1 MANYHVIIPAAGKG
15 SRMGQDIPKQFFN
28 LEGKTILQWVEF
40 IFSKIM
46 SIKSISIA
54 IQPEIKFL
62 DTLGSQFSDKTKI
75 YKIGGDTRAQTVLN
89 TINKIKNLVSD
100 DDWILVHDA
109 ARVGITELLINN
121 FIDDISSHKV
131 GGIMAIPVADTVKKV
146 NDNMEIITTENREKL
161 WLAQTPQMFRYK
173 ILKKALEQ
181 FDGTPTD
188 EAEAI
193 ESLGLKPKIFKGNIL
208 NTKITYKEDLVNA
221 NKAIELMKK
230 SHLS

>member
-15 SRMGQDIPKQFFN
+15 SRMSQDIPKQFFN

-230 SHLS
+230 SDLS

>member
-230 SHLS
+230 SDLS

>member
-40 IFSKIM
+40 IFSKII

-75 YKIGGDTRAQTVLN
+75 YKTGGDTRAQTVLK

-146 NDNMEIITTENREKL
+146 NDSMEIITTENREKL

-230 SHLS
+230 SDLS

>member
-15 SRMGQDIPKQFFN
+15 SRMRQDTPKQFFN

-40 IFSKIM
+40 IFSNIM

-62 DTLGSQFSDKTKI
+62 DTLGSQFSNKTKI
-75 YKIGGDTRAQTVLN
+75 YKTGGDTRAQTVLN

-109 ARVGITELLINN
+109 ARVGITELSLNN

-193 ESLGLKPKIFKGNIL
+193 ESLGLKPKIFKGNVL
-208 NTKITYKEDLVNA
+208 NTKITYEEDLVNA
-221 NKAIELMKK
+221 NKAVELMKK
-230 SHLS
+230 SYLS

>member
-15 SRMGQDIPKQFFN
+15 SRMRQDTPKQFFN

-40 IFSKIM
+40 IFSNIM

-62 DTLGSQFSDKTKI
+62 ETLGSQFSNKTKI
-75 YKIGGDTRAQTVLN
+75 YKTGGDTRAQTVLN

-109 ARVGITELLINN
+109 ARVGITELSLNN

-193 ESLGLKPKIFKGNIL
+193 ESLGLKPKIFKGNVL
-208 NTKITYKEDLVNA
+208 NTKITYEEDLVNA
-221 NKAIELMKK
+221 NKAVELMKK

>member
-15 SRMGQDIPKQFFN
+15 SRMSQDIPKQFFN

-146 NDNMEIITTENREKL
+146 NDSMEIITTENRKKL

-230 SHLS
+230 SDLS

>member
-15 SRMGQDIPKQFFN
+15 SRMRQDTPKQFFN

-40 IFSKIM
+40 IFSNIM

-62 DTLGSQFSDKTKI
+62 DTLGSQFSNKTKI
-75 YKIGGDTRAQTVLN
+75 YKTGGDTRAQTVLN
-89 TINKIKNLVSD
+89 TINKIKNIVSD

-109 ARVGITELLINN
+109 ARVGITELSLNN

-193 ESLGLKPKIFKGNIL
+193 ESLGLKPKIFKGNVL
-208 NTKITYKEDLVNA
+208 NTKITYEEDLVNA
-221 NKAIELMKK
+221 NKAVELMKK
-230 SHLS
+230 SYLS

>member
-15 SRMGQDIPKQFFN
+15 SRMRQDTPKQFFN

-40 IFSKIM
+40 IFSNIM

-62 DTLGSQFSDKTKI
+62 DTLGSQFSNKTKI
-75 YKIGGDTRAQTVLN
+75 YKTGGDTRAQTVLN

-109 ARVGITELLINN
+109 ARVGITELSLNN

-131 GGIMAIPVADTVKKV
+131 GGIMAIPVVDTVKKV

-193 ESLGLKPKIFKGNIL
+193 ESLGLKPKIFKGNVL
-208 NTKITYKEDLVNA
+208 NTKITYEEDLVNA
-221 NKAIELMKK
+221 NKAVELMKK
-230 SHLS
+230 SYLS

>member
-15 SRMGQDIPKQFFN
+15 SRMSQDIPKQFFN

-62 DTLGSQFSDKTKI
+62 DTLGSQFSDNTKI
-75 YKIGGDTRAQTVLN
+75 SKIGGDTRAQTVLN

>member
-40 IFSKIM
+40 IFSKII

-62 DTLGSQFSDKTKI
+62 DTLGSQFSEKTKI
-75 YKIGGDTRAQTVLN
+75 YKTGGDTRAQTVLN

-146 NDNMEIITTENREKL
+146 NDSMEIITTENRKKL

>member
-15 SRMGQDIPKQFFN
+15 SRMRQDTPKQFFN

-40 IFSKIM
+40 IFSNIM

-62 DTLGSQFSDKTKI
+62 ETLGSQFSNKTKI
-75 YKIGGDTRAQTVLN
+75 YKTGGDTRAQTVLN

-109 ARVGITELLINN
+109 ARVGITELSLNN

-193 ESLGLKPKIFKGNIL
+193 ESLGLKPKIFKGNVL
-208 NTKITYKEDLVNA
+208 NTKITYEEDLVNA
-221 NKAIELMKK
+221 NKAVELMKK
-230 SHLS
+230 SYLS

>member
-15 SRMGQDIPKQFFN
+15 SRMRQDTPKQFFN

-40 IFSKIM
+40 IFSNIM

-62 DTLGSQFSDKTKI
+62 DTLGSQFSNKTKI
-75 YKIGGDTRAQTVLN
+75 YKTGGDTRAQTVLN

-109 ARVGITELLINN
+109 ARVGITELSLNN

-193 ESLGLKPKIFKGNIL
+193 ESLGLKPKIFKGNVL
-208 NTKITYKEDLVNA
+208 NTKITYEEDLVNA
-221 NKAIELMKK
+221 NKAVELMKK

>member
-40 IFSKIM
+40 IFSKII

-62 DTLGSQFSDKTKI
+62 DTLGSQFSEKTKI
-75 YKIGGDTRAQTVLN
+75 YKTGGDTRAQTVLN

>member
-146 NDNMEIITTENREKL
+146 NDSMEIITTENRKKL

-230 SHLS
+230 SDLS